1 MSKLGFSILMVVGM
15 LWATAHAQTET
26 DSVELQRSMIE
37 TERKMIVAKNLDL
50 SDEEGEAFWK
60 VYNDFQRDLREVGD
74 KRIKLLKEFRA
85 NFEGLTD
92 EKARELLDGWFE
104 FREERVSVSKAYV
117 KKFLKVLPARKV
129 ARYYQIENKLQT
141 LIEFDVARS
150 IPLVR

>member
-1 MSKLGFSILMVVGM
+1 MSKLGFSILVLVGM
-15 LWATAHAQTET
+15 VWATAHAQTET
-26 DSVELQRSMIE
+26 DSVELQRSVIE

-50 SDEEGEAFWK
+50 SEEEGEAFWK
-60 VYNDFQRDLREVGD
+60 VYNDFQRDLRQVGD

-104 FREERVSVSKAYV
+104 FREERVGVSKAYV